1 MQGSRGS
8 VHPPAPA
15 CRWSQLCPQGAG
27 AWHLWAGRGGEPGGP
42 RRVPGTRGEGQGRG
56 AWGGPGAGDR
66 PVVCRDAGRGV
77 RPAASEDVRKGVRQ
91 TASDARTPQRTF
103 SRCPV
108 CKTTRAR
115 AEAEMPP
122 SRPATPTLRGRAPRE
137 GPRPNVAKSVLAPQR
152 ARRGAWT
159 ELLGGPRPRRPA
171 GALLSEQLT
180 RVRLQAGLTL
190 ALLLCDGA
198 RSPPPHSSILCPGP
212 LGRA

>member
-1 MQGSRGS
+1 MTTPVLPGKVPRDLACRGREEAS
-8 VHPPAPA
+8 TLRLPPAGGHSFAHRVLVP
-15 CRWSQLCPQGAG
+15 
-27 AWHLWAGRGGEPGGP
+27 WHLWAGRGGEPGGP
-42 RRVPGTRGEGQGRG
+42 RRVPGIRGEGQGRG

-91 TASDARTPQRTF
+91 TAPDAHTPQLTF

-171 GALLSEQLT
+171 IRRAP
-180 RVRLQAGLTL
+180 
-190 ALLLCDGA
+190 CC
-198 RSPPPHSSILCPGP
+198 PSS
-212 LGRA
+212 